1 MTQRPIFKESAL
13 AWTTPQTAH
22 AIGSLT
28 LNLRAVRSHTP
39 HREFFWLL
47 GVILL
52 LAFSLADL
60 ATIGFASGTV
70 GGDTLTAVVFSFALV
85 AGGSLFTAWRFGNR

>member
-13 AWTTPQTAH
+13 AWTTPH
-22 AIGSLT
+22 G
-28 LNLRAVRSHTP
+28 TP

-60 ATIGFASGTV
+60 ATIGFASKAV
-70 GGDTLTAVVFSFALV
+70 GGDILTAVVFSFALI

>member
-13 AWTTPQTAH
+13 AWTTPQPAN
-22 AIGSLT
+22 AIDSLT
-28 LNLRAVRSHTP
+28 LNLRTVRSHTP

-47 GVILL
+47 GIVLL

-60 ATIGFASGTV
+60 ATIGFASRAVSGNI
-70 GGDTLTAVVFSFALV
+70 LTAVAFSFALV
-85 AGGSLFTAWRFGNR
+85 ASGSLFTAWRFGNG

>member
-13 AWTTPQTAH
+13 AWTTPQPAH

-28 LNLRAVRSHTP
+28 LNLRASDTP

-60 ATIGFASGTV
+60 ATIGFASKAV
-70 GGDTLTAVVFSFALV
+70 GGDILTAVVFSFALV